1 MLLVAAAQCESHV
14 RRKGL
19 SAKDFAGDG
28 EPYTEIAVTISI
40 RLPGAEITCSRLA
53 VNLHIDP
60 ALQPLAVKSLRQ
72 MGIENYGFNEHGALD
87 ACLSE
92 HFNGWEDMGNGYPRI
107 AEEGLDEVR
116 EGEAAA
122 MNANIT
128 NSVDWATQLHK
139 DAVAEAMLN
148 DARPTGIQ

>member
-1 MLLVAAAQCESHV
+1 M
-14 RRKGL
+14 RKPRKTRKGL
-19 SAKDFAGDG
+19 SAKDFAGDD
-28 EPYTEIAVTISI
+28 EPCTEIAVTISI

-72 MGIENYGFNEHGALD
+72 MGIENYGFNEHGAIG

-92 HFNGWEDMGNGYPRI
+92 HFNGWEDMGNDYPI
-107 AEEGLDEVR
+107 AEERLHEVR
-116 EGEAAA
+116 KGEAAA

-128 NSVDWATQLHK
+128 KSVDWATQLHK
-139 DAVAEAMLN
+139 DAMAEAMLN